1 MLTNRTYVGQMKFN
15 RRDSRSGQR
24 KAETEHIVVDVP
36 PIVDMAI
43 FERVQ
48 AMLKARN
55 PRIMPPR
62 VVSGPILLTGLAL
75 CASCSGG
82 MTLRTG
88 TSRSGD
94 VHKYYTCS
102 TCARQGKSV
111 CKGRSIRMDKF
122 DRLVIGQLIDR
133 LLAPERISEILST
146 LAARRDAKS
155 RSADERVRELE
166 RLRSETEDRLRRLY
180 KLVEDGVSELDDI
193 LKARISALKEE
204 RAVALAA
211 LERATKSDR
220 PGQEIDA
227 KRIEAFGGVM
237 REKLTTGA
245 ITFRK
250 A

>member
-102 TCARQGKSV
+102 TCARQGKSA
-111 CKGRSIRMDKF
+111 CNGRSIRMDKLDQLVT
-122 DRLVIGQLIDR
+122 DRK
-133 LLAPERISEILST
+133 ST
-146 LAARRDAKS
+146 
-155 RSADERVRELE
+155 V
-166 RLRSETEDRLRRLY
+166 
-180 KLVEDGVSELDDI
+180 
-193 LKARISALKEE
+193 
-204 RAVALAA
+204 
-211 LERATKSDR
+211 
-220 PGQEIDA
+220 
-227 KRIEAFGGVM
+227 
-237 REKLTTGA
+237 
-245 ITFRK
+245 
-250 A
+250 